1 MLKKM
6 QKYLNPWVVDIWSLG
21 CIILQIISGLPLWM
35 SIPTQIPGHQQKY
48 LGLFAVKGRLFN
60 KIISKQIDVVQNL

>member
-1 MLKKM
+1 
-6 QKYLNPWVVDIWSLG
+6 
-21 CIILQIISGLPLWM
+21 M

-60 KIISKQIDVVQNL
+60 KIISKQIDVVQNLEYNLKHKVIFINIYLELFRDKNR

>member
-1 MLKKM
+1 
-6 QKYLNPWVVDIWSLG
+6 
-21 CIILQIISGLPLWM
+21 M

-60 KIISKQIDVVQNL
+60 KIINKQIDVVQNLEYNLKQKVIVYFYHIYLELFWN